1 MSETISRQPLT
12 GTCRVNMACGDVSRL
27 PSADGREGGYQD
39 RPGTD
44 SVTVIYECLIC
55 KTETH
60 RHHKGA
66 SPMKAADP
74 SGSSMI

>member
-1 MSETISRQPLT
+1 MSKWPVVMCPGCQVPMGVKAVI
-12 GTCRVNMACGDVSRL
+12 
-27 PSADGREGGYQD
+27 QD
-39 RPGTD
+39 RPGAD

-66 SPMKAADP
+66 SPVKAADP

>member
-1 MSETISRQPLT
+1 MSKWPVVMCPGCQVPMGVKAVI
-12 GTCRVNMACGDVSRL
+12 
-27 PSADGREGGYQD
+27 QD
-39 RPGTD
+39 RPGAD

-60 RHHKGA
+60 RHHKGV